1 MADVGAGKEAKTSHR
16 LGKVQPYRRGRDRH
30 RLSRVL
36 AIMRPLSFPWTVVV
50 SLALVWFRRDLR
62 LQDNPALQAALDAG
76 HVPVPV
82 YIHAPHEEGDWAPG
96 GASNAWLHRSLAA
109 LDADL
114 RARGSSLVLC
124 RGDSQAELERLIA
137 ASGAVAV
144 YWNRKYEPATQ
155 PRDAKIKRDL
165 REQGIEAQSH
175 NGSLML
181 EPWDITTLQGGPYK
195 VFTPYWRN
203 ALTRLQLPA
212 PVRAPASLP
221 AHPLQGEALDTLGL
235 AATLPWD
242 SDFWTHWQ
250 PGEAGAQEALTVFI
264 DGALN
269 GYRQQRDLPDR
280 VGTSLL
286 SPHLHFGEI
295 APWQVVHQLQPQ
307 RSASRDA
314 DIDGYIRELGW
325 REFSYHLLHHF
336 PQTTDHN
343 LNPRFDGFR
352 WAAPNA
358 VQLQAWQQGRTGIP
372 IIDAGMREL
381 WATGYMHNRVRMLV
395 ASFLCKHLRQHW
407 REGARW
413 FWDTLVDADLANNTM
428 GWQWV
433 AGTGADAAP
442 YFRIFNPVTQSEKFD
457 PQARYITRWVP
468 ELAALPLKAR
478 FAPWQHPHLLAEHAP
493 SYPTLPLVDLAAGR
507 DAALAAYRHTGGA

>member
-1 MADVGAGKEAKTSHR
+1 M
-16 LGKVQPYRRGRDRH
+16 
-30 RLSRVL
+30 
-36 AIMRPLSFPWTVVV
+36 
-50 SLALVWFRRDLR
+50 
-62 LQDNPALQAALDAG
+62 QAALDAG

-114 RARGSSLVLC
+114 RGRGSSLVLC

-155 PRDAKIKRDL
+155 PRDARIKRDL

-242 SDFWTHWQ
+242 AGFWTHWQ

-295 APWQVVHQLQPQ
+295 APWQVVHQLQPA

-336 PQTTDHN
+336 PQTPDHN

-358 VQLQAWQQGRTGIP
+358 GQLQAWQQGRTGIP

>member
-1 MADVGAGKEAKTSHR
+1 MAPGQCVFFTAAGYHGHVFFA
-16 LGKVQPYRRGRDRH
+16 
-30 RLSRVL
+30 
-36 AIMRPLSFPWTVVV
+36 WVVV
-50 SLALVWFRRDLR
+50 VTVALVWFRRDLR

-82 YIHAPHEEGDWAPG
+82 YIHAPHEEGAWAPG

-114 RARGSSLVLC
+114 HARGSALVLC
-124 RGDSQAELERLIA
+124 QGDSQAELERLIA
-137 ASGAVAV
+137 QTGAVAV

-155 PRDAKIKRDL
+155 PRDAAIKRAL
-165 REQGIEAQSH
+165 REQGINAESH
-175 NGSLML
+175 NGSLLL
-181 EPWDITTLQGGPYK
+181 EPWDIATLQGNPYK
-195 VFTPYWRN
+195 VFTPFWRN
-203 ALTRLQLPA
+203 ALTRLQVPAPMPLPA
-212 PVRAPASLP
+212 TLP
-221 AHPLQGEALDTLGL
+221 AHAVQGVALDALQL
-235 AATLPWD
+235 AAPLPWD
-242 SDFWTHWQ
+242 AQFWDHWQ
-250 PGEAGAQEALTVFI
+250 PGEAGAHEALTVFI

-295 APWQVVHQLQPQ
+295 APWQIVRRLQDE

-336 PQTTDHN
+336 PQTPDHN
-343 LNPRFDGFR
+343 LNPRFDGFG
-352 WAAPNA
+352 WAPPNA
-358 VQLQAWQQGRTGIP
+358 AQLQAWQQGRTGIP

-407 REGARW
+407 RDGARW

-468 ELAALPLKAR
+468 ELASLPLKAR

-493 SYPTLPLVDLAAGR
+493 TYPTLPLVDLAAGR
-507 DAALAAYRHTGGA
+507 DAALAAYRHSGSV